1 MSKLIVTLPGGIGV
15 DDALGVAVAAARWA
29 TAGDGDAAG
38 ANAMCSC
45 GPRVVQFADGGDALA
60 VGMYVSV
67 TYASY
72 GSAPAPKLT
81 EPLPSG
87 NAPEPP
93 FATVTRNGVDV
104 GTGVGDGAAVAET
117 TFHMS
122 FGCASTYVYV
132 AGGLADL
139 KHESDA
145 VGSGVDVVP
154 VSDGATAVYVWFAPS

>member
-1 MSKLIVTLPGGIGV
+1 MGRVCWIVTVPGAGV
-15 DDALGVAVAAARWA
+15 GEGPVVAVALLP
-29 TAGDGDAAG
+29 TLGEGVAAG
-38 ANAMCSC
+38 ANAMCNC
-45 GPRVVQFADGGDALA
+45 GPNAVQFADGGEALA

-72 GSAPAPKLT
+72 GNAPAPKLT
-81 EPLPSG
+81 DPLPSG

-93 FATVTRNGVDV
+93 LATVTRNGVDV

-122 FGCASTYVYV
+122 FGCASTNVNV